1 MQINLYKVL
10 NERNSDGCSKLEF
23 VRSCWEDSILF
34 IMKKNIYGLN
44 FVKFLPIID
53 NLPLGHPKELI
64 ALTKSG
70 DAYLFREIKNRN
82 RSKKARPMS
91 SKAKRKLKFKQQL
104 EKHELMIR
112 KLQASKAY
120 AESRSH
126 DEIKE
131 ITSLPKKSN
140 VDLYRITP

>member
-1 MQINLYKVL
+1 
-10 NERNSDGCSKLEF
+10 
-23 VRSCWEDSILF
+23 
-34 IMKKNIYGLN
+34 MKKNIYGLD
-44 FVKFLPIID
+44 FVKFLPITD
-53 NLPLGHPKELI
+53 NLPLGYPKELI

-70 DAYLFREIKNRN
+70 DTYLFREIKNRN
-82 RSKKARPMS
+82 KKGKARPMS

-120 AESRSH
+120 ELKDPESRSH

-131 ITSLPKKSN
+131 ITSSLPKKVN